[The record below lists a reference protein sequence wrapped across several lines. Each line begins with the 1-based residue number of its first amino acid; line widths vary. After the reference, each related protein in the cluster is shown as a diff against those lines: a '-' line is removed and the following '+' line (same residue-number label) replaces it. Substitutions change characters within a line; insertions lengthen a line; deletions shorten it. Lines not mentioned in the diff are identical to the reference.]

1 MENRLWYTAPA
12 KCFEEALPLGNG
24 RLGAMFYGQPQTEK
38 ITLNVDTLWCGHPYE
53 KKEKDFYDAYLQAKQ
68 AFREDR
74 RLDAQDILNKGF
86 SDPTAQAFLPAGTLN
101 ITVGEEDALDYER
114 ALELDRG
121 MASCGYTMG
130 GSQIKSTCFASG
142 VDNVLVYRICADTP
156 RSFGVALNAQLKHTL
171 REKDGILL
179 LSGRAYD
186 WRDQKD
192 SYERE
197 DTIKY
202 TVAVLPVTDG
212 QLSWENGGVTAEN
225 ARELTLYL
233 SIRTSYVS
241 WNQNPDREHEN
252 AACRDVLLAAEKGYG
267 TVEKDHVADFSGYY
281 NRVKAD
287 FGGAAQALP
296 TDLRIQ
302 QEEKEIG
309 LVELLFNYGRYLVIS
324 SSRAGSMATTLQGIW
339 NERLTPPWGSGYT
352 TNINTEMNYWPVL
365 MCSLPEFMSPLFEL
379 IKMAAESGK
388 QTARE
393 FYHCGGWVGHHNFD
407 LWGKTSPANPSVE
420 WMYWCMSSG
429 WMCRHLFEYY
439 EYTGDKEFLEKTA
452 LPIMESAAEFY
463 MDILEE
469 VDGKLVITPATS
481 PENAYLYQGQK
492 ISLGKYAT
500 MSQAIVMDL
509 FGNLEKTYE
518 ILGIPGMKLYPQEKL
533 NTYALGSEGQLLEFD
548 ADYEEAEIHH
558 RHASHLYGLYPGES
572 ITIEDERLANACK
585 KTLERRG
592 DYGTGW
598 ALGWKTNL
606 WAKLKDGDHTLKM
619 VHNQLR
625 FIDPNNVVLNAQ
637 GGSYPNLLDAHPPFQ
652 IDGNFGITA
661 GIAQMFLQCECG
673 KLKILPALPT
683 SFKTGSMQGLTAKGN
698 VKVSI
703 WWEENAFARLELLSE
718 TAQTVAVEIAGGKT
732 REITLPAEKI
742 VVLTADML

>member
-1 MENRLWYTAPA
+1 MENRLRYKAPA
-12 KCFEEALPLGNG
+12 NCFEEALPLGNG
-24 RLGAMFYGQPQTEK
+24 RLGAMFYGQPQKEK
-38 ITLNVDTLWCGHPYE
+38 ITLNADTLWCGHPYD
-53 KKEKDFYDAYLQAKQ
+53 KKERDPYSAYQRAKQ

-74 RLDAQDILNKGF
+74 RLEAQDILNQEF
-86 SDPTAQAFLPAGTLN
+86 ADPKAQAFLPAGTLN
-101 ITVGEEDALDYER
+101 ITVGEGEAQGYER
-114 ALELDRG
+114 TLELDRG
-121 MASCGYTMG
+121 EARCSYTMG
-130 GSQIKSTCFASG
+130 GSRVESVCFASG
-142 VDNVLVYRICADTP
+142 VDNVLVYRICADKA
-156 RSFGVALNAQLKHTL
+156 RDFGVTLDAQLRHTL
-171 REKDGILL
+171 RESDGKLL

-197 DTIKY
+197 DTVKY
-202 TVAVLPVTDG
+202 TVALLPVTDG
-212 QLSWENGGVTAEN
+212 TLSWEDGGFTAKN

-241 WNQNPDREHEN
+241 WNKVPDKEHEA
-252 AACRDVLLAAEKGYG
+252 AACRDVSLAAEKGFAA
-267 TVEKDHVADFSGYY
+267 VENAHIADFSGFY
-281 NRVKAD
+281 NRVKTD
-287 FGGAAQALP
+287 FGARSQELP
-296 TDLRIQ
+296 TDHRIQ
-302 QEEKEIG
+302 QEEKDAG
-309 LVELLFNYGRYLVIS
+309 LVELLFNYGRYLVIAA
-324 SSRAGSMATTLQGIW
+324 SRAGSMATTLQGIW
-339 NERLTPPWGSGYT
+339 NEKLTPPWGSGYT

-365 MCSLPEFMSPLFEL
+365 MCSLPEFMEPLFAL
-379 IKMAAESGK
+379 IKVAAESGK
-388 QTARE
+388 ETARE
-393 FYHCGGWVGHHNFD
+393 YYHCGGWVGHHNYD
-407 LWGKTSPANPSVE
+407 LWGKTTPANPTVE

-429 WMCRHLFEYY
+429 WLCRHLFEYY

-463 MDILEE
+463 MNILEE
-469 VDGKLVITPATS
+469 MDGKMVITPATS

-509 FGNLEKTYE
+509 FAHLEKTYE
-518 ILGIPGMKLYPQEKL
+518 ILGRPGIKLYPQEKL

-572 ITIEDERLANACK
+572 ITVEDERLANACK

-683 SFKTGSMQGLTAKGN
+683 SFQKGSIQGLTAKGN

-703 WWEENAFARLELLSE
+703 WWEKNALSRLELLSE

-732 REITLPAEKI
+732 REIALPAGKI